1 MSQYEIC
8 YVDGTGT
15 LLGTFFVSCA
25 ADKQARVMAHAMRL
39 DGTRQ
44 IEVWDGARLVYE
56 RPATPRAAAIEALRS
71 TTTLYAAE

>member
-39 DGTRQ
+39 DDTRH
-44 IEVWDGARLVYE
+44 IEVWNGARLVYE
-56 RPATPRAAAIEALRS
+56 RP
-71 TTTLYAAE
+71 TTALYAAE